1 MHIRNCLPALMLLAA
16 ATAARSQQSS
26 SSSSSTAES
35 FSNARE
41 SGWAISDAR
50 MRLQQSMSSMDGW
63 GVGRAT
69 SSLREMGAQLMVPVP
84 APVFP
89 PLTAG
94 RPADAADSLYRLG
107 RTALDDGDFKRAAA
121 LFATVADKYPD
132 SSFASDA
139 LYYRAYALYRS
150 GSSRELDDAVRAIDR
165 QASRYPKAGTTS
177 DAKQLRASILSEQA
191 RRGDS
196 RAGQEIAQGAKTLQ
210 SENRCPTDD
219 DDMRLAALAGIV
231 QLDPDQVLPVL
242 QKLLARRDECS
253 ISLRRRA
260 VYMVAQTKEEERA
273 DILLSVARTDPS
285 LEVRREAVQYL
296 ARVNTERA
304 AKALDSI
311 LINATDAEIRERAL
325 SALSQHTSPT
335 ARIALRRFAEQPT
348 VPTEL
353 RVRAV
358 TYMANGSKSGDESEY
373 LRTLFNKT
381 ASPDIREAI
390 IRAIA
395 IQKTPDRT
403 AWLLGI
409 ARDKRH
415 EIEVRK
421 QALFYAGH
429 SNPELKDLLP
439 LYEEFAGQPEMQDQ
453 MLYVYQ
459 QRKEAEATDK
469 LLQIAKT
476 EKNPELRKSAIRWLG
491 TRKDP
496 RVKQFLLDLISQ

>member
-1 MHIRNCLPALMLLAA
+1 
-16 ATAARSQQSS
+16 
-26 SSSSSTAES
+26 
-35 FSNARE
+35 
-41 SGWAISDAR
+41 
-50 MRLQQSMSSMDGW
+50 
-63 GVGRAT
+63 
-69 SSLREMGAQLMVPVP
+69 MGAQLMVPVP

-285 LEVRREAVQYL
+285 LEVRR
-296 ARVNTERA
+296 
-304 AKALDSI
+304 
-311 LINATDAEIRERAL
+311 
-325 SALSQHTSPT
+325 
-335 ARIALRRFAEQPT
+335 
-348 VPTEL
+348 
-353 RVRAV
+353 
-358 TYMANGSKSGDESEY
+358 
-373 LRTLFNKT
+373 
-381 ASPDIREAI
+381 
-390 IRAIA
+390 
-395 IQKTPDRT
+395 
-403 AWLLGI
+403 
-409 ARDKRH
+409 
-415 EIEVRK
+415 
-421 QALFYAGH
+421 
-429 SNPELKDLLP
+429 
-439 LYEEFAGQPEMQDQ
+439 
-453 MLYVYQ
+453 
-459 QRKEAEATDK
+459 
-469 LLQIAKT
+469 
-476 EKNPELRKSAIRWLG
+476 
-491 TRKDP
+491 
-496 RVKQFLLDLISQ
+496 